1 MTIDKIQPAALS
13 VAREA
18 KADALAGRQQ
28 QNAAVQQQTMQ
39 RSADVAVLP
48 VKVSAAAKEMAQ
60 AVRQVAG
67 DEAFDQ
73 KKVDRIRKE
82 ILEGRFP
89 MDEERLAR
97 KFMELENE
105 LGETALHLACREG
118 HKAVIERL
126 LLARANANICDV
138 LQGNTPLHILALAN
152 H

>member
-13 VAREA
+13 SVAREA
-18 KADALAGRQQ
+18 KADALATRQQ
-28 QNAAVQQQTMQ
+28 QNAAVQQTTQ

-89 MDEERLAR
+89 IDEERLAR

-105 LGETALHLACREG
+105 LGELGRS
-118 HKAVIERL
+118 
-126 LLARANANICDV
+126 
-138 LQGNTPLHILALAN
+138 
-152 H
+152 

>member
-1 MTIDKIQPAALS
+1 
-13 VAREA
+13 
-18 KADALAGRQQ
+18 
-28 QNAAVQQQTMQ
+28 
-39 RSADVAVLP
+39 
-48 VKVSAAAKEMAQ
+48 MAQ

-105 LGETALHLACREG
+105 LGELGRS
-118 HKAVIERL
+118 
-126 LLARANANICDV
+126 
-138 LQGNTPLHILALAN
+138 
-152 H
+152 

>member
-1 MTIDKIQPAALS
+1 MSDEQYFTTQPQVAS
-13 VAREA
+13 VAHT
-18 KADALAGRQQ
+18 KQ
-28 QNAAVQQQTMQ
+28 QNFAVQQQTTQ
-39 RSADVAVLP
+39 RAADVAVLP

-89 MDEERLAR
+89 IDEERLAR

-105 LGETALHLACREG
+105 LGELGRS
-118 HKAVIERL
+118 
-126 LLARANANICDV
+126 
-138 LQGNTPLHILALAN
+138 
-152 H
+152 

>member
-13 VAREA
+13 VARET

-28 QNAAVQQQTMQ
+28 QNAAVQQQTLQ

-48 VKVSAAAKEMAQ
+48 VKVSVAAKEMAQ

-89 MDEERLAR
+89 IDEERLAR

-105 LGETALHLACREG
+105 LGELGRS
-118 HKAVIERL
+118 
-126 LLARANANICDV
+126 
-138 LQGNTPLHILALAN
+138 
-152 H
+152 

>member
-18 KADALAGRQQ
+18 KADALAARQQ
-28 QNAAVQQQTMQ
+28 QSAAVQQQTTQ
-39 RSADVAVLP
+39 RRADVAVLP

-89 MDEERLAR
+89 IDEERLAR

-105 LGETALHLACREG
+105 LGELGRSRHPTTPPPTTSVTLSHSARKSAISSKKSTQSCA
-118 HKAVIERL
+118 AVM
-126 LLARANANICDV
+126 V
-138 LQGNTPLHILALAN
+138 
-152 H
+152 